1 MTGPHESS
9 LFLCSRVLYHNPA
22 IHFQQVQPNMKT
34 TVKSLAAVLLAAS
47 LLPACT
53 WVDLKP
59 QAEKV
64 RILAAQEVGRCREV
78 GRVSAN
84 TKDKIGFI
92 ARSRDSVQ
100 EEVNFLAR
108 NNAADMGADT
118 LVPAGPLVDGEQAF
132 KVYRCINP

>member
-1 MTGPHESS
+1 
-9 LFLCSRVLYHNPA
+9 
-22 IHFQQVQPNMKT
+22 MKSMA
-34 TVKSLAAVLLAAS
+34 KSFGAVLLAAG
-47 LLPACT
+47 LMPGCT

-64 RILAAQEVGRCREV
+64 RVLSAQEVGRCKEV
-78 GRVSAN
+78 GRVTAT

-92 ARSRDSVQ
+92 ARDKDSVQ

-108 NNAADMGADT
+108 NNAADLGGDT
-118 LVPAGPLVDGEQAF
+118 LVPSSPLVDGEQSF